1 MPMGDTTVN
10 DWLKLAFNSV
20 PLSWAAI
27 TNFYIALHTA
37 NPASS
42 GSQSTSECA
51 YNGYAR
57 IGVSR
62 NGTGGWTVAGK
73 EASNAALLQ
82 FATAL
87 AGTTP
92 ETATHVSIGTAAS
105 GAGQIGYVGALDTP
119 LPIATTIQP
128 QFAAGALKATGS

>member
-10 DWLKLAFNSV
+10 DWLKQAFNSV
-20 PLSWAAI
+20 ALSWAAV
-27 TNFYIALHTA
+27 TTFYIALHTA
-37 NPASS
+37 NPGSS
-42 GSQSTSECA
+42 GSQNTSECG
-51 YNGYAR
+51 YNGYGR
-57 IGVSR
+57 IAVSR

-92 ETATHVSIGTAAS
+92 ETATHVTIGTASS
-105 GAGQIGYVGALDTP
+105 GAGQIVYVGALDTP